1 MEKNW
6 CWQAAE
12 RRSRGLSAPEDPVAC
27 LSPRPEMTP
36 RAELA
41 LDLVSMAR
49 GQLRMGFGGAYA
61 LDWTVMAR
69 LADDFGVETDDQ
81 WWQMVVIAE
90 HELIRAVTPKKDPE
104 QSPEE

>member
-1 MEKNW
+1 
-6 CWQAAE
+6 
-12 RRSRGLSAPEDPVAC
+12 
-27 LSPRPEMTP
+27 
-36 RAELA
+36 
-41 LDLVSMAR
+41 
-49 GQLRMGFGGAYA
+49 MGFGGAYA